1 LGRVRTEMVK
11 KIARELLQADSQRFS
26 TDYEDN
32 KKAVGELVDAGT
44 KRVRNRIAGYIT
56 RLKIIENHR
65 LSGTMPQVPVLPE
78 ESERE

>member
-1 LGRVRTEMVK
+1 
-11 KIARELLQADSQRFS
+11 
-26 TDYEDN
+26 
-32 KKAVGELVDAGT
+32 VDAGT